1 MRYSNK
7 EEFKREFKKRVY
19 NFSIQLVYFIEEL
32 PKSKTSFIIGDQLLR
47 SGTSI
52 GANVVEAQG
61 ASSKRDFTNFLSY
74 AFKSANET
82 RYWIGLLRDTQ
93 KANKIKAEK
102 LLKEA
107 EELSKILSSI
117 ILSLKGKK

>member
-32 PKSKTSFIIGDQLLR
+32 PKSKTVFIIGDQLLR

-61 ASSKRDFTNFLSY
+61 ASSKRDFINFLSY

-93 KANKIKAEK
+93 KANKVKAEK